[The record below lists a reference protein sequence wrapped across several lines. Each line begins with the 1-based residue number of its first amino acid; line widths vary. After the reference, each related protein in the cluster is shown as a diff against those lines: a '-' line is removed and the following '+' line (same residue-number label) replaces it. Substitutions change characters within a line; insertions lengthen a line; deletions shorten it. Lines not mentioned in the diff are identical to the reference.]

1 MLGLQPQASDASH
14 ETFIRGYPLE
24 TAAGEMVGGV
34 EATRDIT
41 ERKRA
46 ERERERLQLQLQQ
59 AQKMEAIGT
68 LAGGIAHD
76 CNNILAAIMGYT
88 EIAAEQLAKD
98 DEVQESLK
106 EVLNT
111 GVGPKIW

>member
-1 MLGLQPQASDASH
+1 
-14 ETFIRGYPLE
+14 
-24 TAAGEMVGGV
+24 
-34 EATRDIT
+34 
-41 ERKRA
+41 
-46 ERERERLQLQLQQ
+46 
-59 AQKMEAIGT
+59 MEAIGT